1 MYPQTKQLILKKM
14 EEGFY
19 PGVAAAFIKEN
30 QVESF
35 TAGFAQVVPEKQPMT
50 EDLLFD
56 AASLTKVVATTSL
69 VLRLLEDGKIELDQ
83 PLHKY
88 LSEFENQTI
97 TLRHLLTHTS
107 DIKTWIPNRDELS
120 QEELIAAYLKLEP
133 GEQLGKEVKYTDAGT
148 ILLGLMLEKIYQET
162 AVEIFQEQVLEPLGM
177 MNSLFL
183 PFPSKKIV
191 PTEQLPSGE
200 VLRGQTHD
208 PKARVLAEHAGNA
221 GSLY

>member
-1 MYPQTKQLILKKM
+1 MYPHTKQLILKKM

-107 DIKTWIPNRDELS
+107 DIKTWIPNRD
-120 QEELIAAYLKLEP
+120 
-133 GEQLGKEVKYTDAGT
+133 
-148 ILLGLMLEKIYQET
+148 
-162 AVEIFQEQVLEPLGM
+162 
-177 MNSLFL
+177 
-183 PFPSKKIV
+183 
-191 PTEQLPSGE
+191 
-200 VLRGQTHD
+200 
-208 PKARVLAEHAGNA
+208 
-221 GSLY
+221 

>member
-1 MYPQTKQLILKKM
+1 MYPHTKQLILKKM

-19 PGVAAAFIKEN
+19 PGVAVAFIKEN
-30 QVESF
+30 QVETF
-35 TAGFAQVVPEKQPMT
+35 TAGFAQVVPEKQLMT

-88 LSEFENQTI
+88 LPEFENQTI

-107 DIKTWIPNRDELS
+107 DIKTWIPNRDKLS

-133 GEQLGKEVKYTDAGT
+133 GEQLGKK
-148 ILLGLMLEKIYQET
+148 
-162 AVEIFQEQVLEPLGM
+162 
-177 MNSLFL
+177 
-183 PFPSKKIV
+183 
-191 PTEQLPSGE
+191 
-200 VLRGQTHD
+200 
-208 PKARVLAEHAGNA
+208 
-221 GSLY
+221 

>member
-1 MYPQTKQLILKKM
+1 MTEKQEKKMYPQTKQLILKKM

-88 LSEFENQTI
+88 LSEFEK
-97 TLRHLLTHTS
+97 RFLLVRFF
-107 DIKTWIPNRDELS
+107 I
-120 QEELIAAYLKLEP
+120 
-133 GEQLGKEVKYTDAGT
+133 GKEN
-148 ILLGLMLEKIYQET
+148 
-162 AVEIFQEQVLEPLGM
+162 AVFLHR
-177 MNSLFL
+177 LFCIDL
-183 PFPSKKIV
+183 F
-191 PTEQLPSGE
+191 QLPDYLIC
-200 VLRGQTHD
+200 VD
-208 PKARVLAEHAGNA
+208 
-221 GSLY
+221 

>member
-1 MYPQTKQLILKKM
+1 MYPHTKQLILKKM

-19 PGVAAAFIKEN
+19 PGVAVAFIKEN
-30 QVESF
+30 QVETF
-35 TAGFAQVVPEKQPMT
+35 TAGFAQVVPEKQLMT

-88 LSEFENQTI
+88 LPEFENQTI

-107 DIKTWIPNRDELS
+107 DIKTWIPNRDKLS

-148 ILLGLMLEKIYQET
+148 ILLGLMLEEIYQET

-177 MNSLFL
+177 MNSSFL
-183 PFPSKKIV
+183 VNF
-191 PTEQLPSGE
+191 L
-200 VLRGQTHD
+200 
-208 PKARVLAEHAGNA
+208 
-221 GSLY
+221 